1 MGSGGGDSAAYQYM
15 FYVLLSVN
23 IVMGAWFALKWYY
36 VKKYEGRMATEAPDL
51 APTPSQ
57 PRRRDATPPTR
68 PPDGAPLNYANWKGG
83 LPDRDRAA
91 IERHRKDAFSLL
103 DALGLGKGKG
113 SSVFPALPPVAAP
126 TSPLPPVDIEAP
138 APVSPLAPI
147 APIAPPP
154 QQQQKETHD
163 ARPLPPPN
171 GAYGLD
177 VEAGVLGPRRDAEYG
192 LDADVGAISRDA
204 DGYGLDAQVAPA
216 PRRVSFGGATVAE
229 VPPRGAAPGGGLAS
243 LAAPREDAP
252 SPPPSP
258 PRSPER
264 RTPTGGAAGA
274 APLGRAAGAG
284 GGAPRAGGR
293 GLASLGTV
301 PY

>member
-51 APTPSQ
+51 AQTPSQ
-57 PRRRDATPPTR
+57 PRRQPRAPPTR

-103 DALGLGKGKG
+103 DALGLSKGKG

-147 APIAPPP
+147 APIAPIAPP
-154 QQQQKETHD
+154 QQQQQETHD

-177 VEAGVLGPRRDAEYG
+177 V
-192 LDADVGAISRDA
+192 
-204 DGYGLDAQVAPA
+204 
-216 PRRVSFGGATVAE
+216 
-229 VPPRGAAPGGGLAS
+229 
-243 LAAPREDAP
+243 
-252 SPPPSP
+252 
-258 PRSPER
+258 
-264 RTPTGGAAGA
+264 
-274 APLGRAAGAG
+274 
-284 GGAPRAGGR
+284 
-293 GLASLGTV
+293 
-301 PY
+301 